1 MEVDEEVTTK
11 STEKMTENNDPI
23 HFILLVVILTVLIS
37 VSVCSMCGLIG
48 YFVSK
53 SRKSL
58 RCPLCKFT
66 VFVKDWTNGVHR

>member
-1 MEVDEEVTTK
+1 MKVDEELTTK
-11 STEKMTENNDPI
+11 STEIAENDPI

-37 VSVCSMCGLIG
+37 VSVCSLCGLIG

-53 SRKSL
+53 SRKTL

-66 VFVKDWTNGVHR
+66 VFLKDWTNGVHR